1 MRILPPMST
10 EPAKTSDGEIVR
22 RAGVVAT
29 GTLTSRILGAIRDA
43 VVAAVFALGAT
54 DAFWLAFTIPNALR
68 VLLGEGAVSAAFVPV
83 FTEVREREGMA
94 RAKEFYRNLVGAMA
108 VVLLVVT
115 LAGVAGA
122 PWLVKGYAWGFQR
135 DEALFET
142 TVALTRI
149 LFPYIFLMGISAL
162 MMGALYASKR
172 FAAPAFAPVWLNIC
186 LIGAALLLAPMFV
199 EFGWPAIFALA
210 IGALLG
216 GALQIVSQLPSL
228 AKETL
233 LVRPRVG
240 FGDIYVRKCARLMVP
255 LMAGLG
261 VYQLNVLL
269 SRLFASFL
277 PTGSV
282 SYLYYGQRL
291 AEIPQGMFAL
301 AIASAALPSLSD
313 AVAKGDEEEA
323 KRLFRH
329 ALRLSLFVAVPA
341 TVALAVLAEPAATVF
356 FGRGHYDA
364 AAIHETTRS
373 LVWQA
378 SGIWAVASVRTIVPM
393 FHAHNDTRTPVIAS
407 ACNLVVFVGLSL
419 ALMGPMQHA
428 GLAAATT
435 AAAVTQLVALLWL
448 LRRRSGGLGMAEV
461 RASAVRVLVASAVM
475 GGVVWAGAGLGQ
487 WENGGNDPRNLAVF
501 GVTVMAGLGTYLAVA
516 AALGSPELRDLKA
529 AIQRR
534 VRA

>member
-1 MRILPPMST
+1 MS
-10 EPAKTSDGEIVR
+10 EKPAKTSGGEIVR
-22 RAGVVAT
+22 RAGVVAA
-29 GTLTSRILGAIRDA
+29 GTLSSRILGAVRDA
-43 VVAAVFALGAT
+43 VVAAVFALAAT

-83 FTEVREREGMA
+83 FTEVRERESMA
-94 RAKEFYRNLVGAMA
+94 RAKEFYRNLIGAMA

-115 LAGVAGA
+115 VVGVVAA
-122 PWLVKGYAWGFQR
+122 PWIVKGYAWGFQR

-142 TVALTRI
+142 TVALTRM
-149 LFPYIFLMGISAL
+149 LFPYIFLMGLSAL
-162 MMGALYASKR
+162 MMGALHASRR
-172 FAAPAFAPVWLNIC
+172 FAAPAFAPALLNIS
-186 LIGAALLLAPMFV
+186 LIAAALLLAPILRDL
-199 EFGWPAIFALA
+199 GWPGIFALA
-210 IGALLG
+210 FGALLG
-216 GALQIVSQLPSL
+216 GALQLLAQLPSL
-228 AKETL
+228 GKAGL
-233 LVRPRVG
+233 IVRPRIG
-240 FGDIYVRKCARLMVP
+240 FDDIYVRKCARLMVP
-255 LMAGLG
+255 LLAGLG

-301 AIASAALPSLSD
+301 AIASAALPSLSQ
-313 AVAKGDEEEA
+313 AVAHGDQHEA

-341 TVALAVLAEPAATVF
+341 AVALAVLAEPATTVF
-356 FGRGHYDA
+356 FGRGRYDA
-364 AAIHETTRS
+364 AAVHETTRS

-378 SGIWAVASVRTIVPM
+378 AGIWAVASVRTIVPM

-407 ACNLVVFVGLSL
+407 ALNLVAFISLSL
-419 ALMGPMQHA
+419 LLMGPMQHA

-448 LRRRSGGLGMAEV
+448 LRRRSGSLGMREV
-461 RASAVRVLVASAVM
+461 SASVLRILVASAVM
-475 GGVVWAGAGLGQ
+475 AVVVWVGAGLGH
-487 WENGGNDPRNLAVF
+487 WEMGGNDPRNLAVF
-501 GVTVMAGLGTYLAVA
+501 AATVLAGLLSYLSVA
-516 AALGSPELRDLKA
+516 AALGAPELRDLNA
-529 AIQRR
+529 AMRRR

>member
-1 MRILPPMST
+1 MSD
-10 EPAKTSDGEIVR
+10 EPARTSGGEIVR

-29 GTLTSRILGAIRDA
+29 GTLTSRILGAVRDA
-43 VVAAVFALGAT
+43 VVAAVFALAAT

-83 FTEVREREGMA
+83 FTEVRERESMA
-94 RAKEFYRNLVGAMA
+94 RAKEFYRNLIGAMA

-115 LAGVAGA
+115 LVGMAGA
-122 PWLVKGYAWGFQR
+122 PWIVKGYAWGFQR
-135 DEALFET
+135 DEALFDT
-142 TVALTRI
+142 TVALTRL

-172 FAAPAFAPVWLNIC
+172 FAAPAFAPALLNIS
-186 LIGAALLLAPMFV
+186 LIGAALFLAPLV
-199 EFGWPAIFALA
+199 VDLGWPGIFALA

-216 GALQIVSQLPSL
+216 GALQIIAQLPSL
-228 AKETL
+228 RKENL
-233 LVRPRVG
+233 IVRPRVG
-240 FGDIYVRKCARLMVP
+240 FNDIYVRKCARLMVP
-255 LMAGLG
+255 LLAGLG

-313 AVAKGDEEEA
+313 AVANGDEQEA

-329 ALRLSLFVAVPA
+329 ALRLSLFVAVPSA
-341 TVALAVLAEPAATVF
+341 VALAVLAEPAATVF
-356 FGRGHYDA
+356 FGRGRYDA

-378 SGIWAVASVRTIVPM
+378 AGIWAVASVRTIVPM

-407 ACNLVVFVGLSL
+407 AFNLVTFVALSF

-428 GLAAATT
+428 GLAAATS

-448 LRRRSGGLGMAEV
+448 LHRRSGDLGLAEV
-461 RASAVRVLVASAVM
+461 NASVLRIVLSSAVM
-475 GGVVWAGAGLGQ
+475 GGVVWAAASFGRWGD
-487 WENGGNDPRNLAVF
+487 GGNDPRNLAIF
-501 GVTVMAGLGTYLAVA
+501 GGTVLVGLGTYLLVS
-516 AALGSPELRDLKA
+516 AALGSPELRDLKT

>member
-1 MRILPPMST
+1 MSD
-10 EPAKTSDGEIVR
+10 ERARTSGGEIVR

-29 GTLTSRILGAIRDA
+29 GTLTSRILGAVRDA
-43 VVAAVFALGAT
+43 VVAAVFALAAT

-83 FTEVREREGMA
+83 FTEVRERESMA
-94 RAKEFYRNLVGAMA
+94 RAKEFYRNLIGAMA

-115 LAGVAGA
+115 LVGMAGA
-122 PWLVKGYAWGFQR
+122 PWIVKGYAWGFQR
-135 DEALFET
+135 DEALFDT
-142 TVALTRI
+142 TVALTRL

-172 FAAPAFAPVWLNIC
+172 FAAPAFAPALLNIS
-186 LIGAALLLAPMFV
+186 LIGAALFLAPLV
-199 EFGWPAIFALA
+199 VDLGWPGIFALA

-216 GALQIVSQLPSL
+216 GALQIIAQLPSL
-228 AKETL
+228 RKENL
-233 LVRPRVG
+233 IVRPRVG
-240 FGDIYVRKCARLMVP
+240 FNDIYVRKCARLMVP
-255 LMAGLG
+255 LLAGLG

-313 AVAKGDEEEA
+313 AVANGDEQEA

-329 ALRLSLFVAVPA
+329 ALRLSLFVAVPSA
-341 TVALAVLAEPAATVF
+341 VALAVLAEPAATVF
-356 FGRGHYDA
+356 FGRGRYDA

-378 SGIWAVASVRTIVPM
+378 AGIWAVASVRTIVPM

-407 ACNLVVFVGLSL
+407 AFNLVTFVALSF

-428 GLAAATT
+428 GLAAATS

-448 LRRRSGGLGMAEV
+448 LHRRSGDLGLAEV
-461 RASAVRVLVASAVM
+461 NASVLRIVLSSAVM
-475 GGVVWAGAGLGQ
+475 GGVVWAAASFGRWGD
-487 WENGGNDPRNLAVF
+487 GGNDPRNLAIF
-501 GVTVMAGLGTYLAVA
+501 GGTVLVGLGTYLLVS
-516 AALGSPELRDLKA
+516 AALGSPELRDLKT

>member
-1 MRILPPMST
+1 MST
-10 EPAKTSDGEIVR
+10 KPGSTSGGEIVR

-94 RAKEFYRNLVGAMA
+94 RAKEFYRNLIGAMA
-108 VVLLVVT
+108 VVLMVVT
-115 LAGVAGA
+115 VAGIAGA

-142 TVALTRI
+142 TVALTRL

-172 FAAPAFAPVWLNIC
+172 FAAPAFAPVWLNVAF
-186 LIGAALLLAPMFV
+186 IGAALLLAPMFV
-199 EFGWPAIFALA
+199 ELGWPAIFALA

-216 GALQIVSQLPSL
+216 GSLQIVAQLPSL
-228 AKETL
+228 WKEKL
-233 LVRPRVG
+233 LIRPRIG
-240 FGDIYVRKCARLMVP
+240 FGDIYVRKCGRLMVP

-341 TVALAVLAEPAATVF
+341 TVALAVLAEPAVTVF

-393 FHAHNDTRTPVIAS
+393 FHAHNDTRTPVVAS
-407 ACNLVVFVGLSL
+407 AFNLVVFVSLSL

-428 GLAAATT
+428 GLAAATS

-448 LRRRSGGLGMAEV
+448 LRKRSGGLGMAEV
-461 RASAVRVLVASAVM
+461 RSSVVRVLVASTVM
-475 GGVVWAGAGLGQ
+475 GGVVWAGARLGQ

-501 GVTVMAGLGTYLAVA
+501 GVTVVVGLGTYLAVA

>member
-1 MRILPPMST
+1 MST
-10 EPAKTSDGEIVR
+10 APSKTSGGEIVR

-108 VVLLVVT
+108 VVLLAVTVVGI
-115 LAGVAGA
+115 AAA
-122 PWLVKGYAWGFQR
+122 PWIVKGYAWGFQR
-135 DEALFET
+135 DEALFDT
-142 TVALTRI
+142 TVALTRL

-162 MMGALYASKR
+162 LMGALYASKR
-172 FAAPAFAPVWLNIC
+172 FAAPAFAPALLNISF
-186 LIGAALLLAPMFV
+186 IAAALLLAPV
-199 EFGWPAIFALA
+199 LIDFGWPAIFALA
-210 IGALLG
+210 VGALLG
-216 GALQIVSQLPSL
+216 GALQIVAQLPAL
-228 AKETL
+228 RKEGL
-233 LVRPRVG
+233 LVRPRIG
-240 FGDIYVRKCARLMVP
+240 FSDIYVRKCARLMVP
-255 LMAGLG
+255 LLAGLG

-341 TVALAVLAEPAATVF
+341 TVALVVLAEPAATVF
-356 FGRGHYDA
+356 FGRGKYDA

-407 ACNLVVFVGLSL
+407 AFNLVAFVGLSL
-419 ALMGPMQHA
+419 ILMGPMQHA
-428 GLAAATT
+428 GLAAATS
-435 AAAVTQLVALLWL
+435 AAAVTQLGALLWL
-448 LRRRSGGLGMAEV
+448 LRRRSGSLGMAEIN
-461 RASAVRVLVASAVM
+461 ASALRVLVASAAM
-475 GGVVWAGAGLGQ
+475 GGVIWAGAGFGQ
-487 WENGGNDPRNLAVF
+487 WDHGGNDPRNLAVF
-501 GVTVMAGLGTYLAVA
+501 GVTAVVGLGVYLTVA
-516 AALGSPELRDLKA
+516 AALGSPELRDLRA

>member
-1 MRILPPMST
+1 MSD
-10 EPAKTSDGEIVR
+10 EPVKTSGGEIVR

-29 GTLTSRILGAIRDA
+29 GTLSSRILGAVRDA

-83 FTEVREREGMA
+83 FTEVREREGVT
-94 RAKEFYRNLVGAMA
+94 RAKEFYRNLIGAMA

-115 LAGVAGA
+115 VVGVACA
-122 PWLVKGYAWGFQR
+122 PWIVKGYAWGFQR
-135 DEALFET
+135 DQGLFDT
-142 TVALTRI
+142 TVALTRL

-162 MMGALYASKR
+162 MMAALYASKR
-172 FAAPAFAPVWLNIC
+172 FAAPAFAPALLNIC
-186 LIGAALLLAPMFV
+186 LIAAALLLAPVFL

-210 IGALLG
+210 VGALLG
-216 GALQIVSQLPSL
+216 GALQIVAQLPSL
-228 AKETL
+228 RNVNL
-233 LVRPRVG
+233 LVRPRIR
-240 FGDIYVRKCARLMVP
+240 FSDPYVRKCARLMVP
-255 LMAGLG
+255 LLAGLG

-301 AIASAALPSLSD
+301 AIASAALPSLSH
-313 AVAKGDEEEA
+313 AVAHGDEEEA

-341 TVALAVLAEPAATVF
+341 TVALAVLAGPAVTMF
-356 FGRGHYDA
+356 FGRGQYDA
-364 AAIHETTRS
+364 TAVQETTRS

-407 ACNLVVFVGLSL
+407 AFNLVTFVTLSL
-419 ALMGPMQHA
+419 VLMGPMQHA

-435 AAAVTQLVALLWL
+435 AAAVAQLIALLWL
-448 LRRRSGGLGMAEV
+448 LQRRSGDLGMEEIIG
-461 RASAVRVLVASAVM
+461 SALRIVAASAVM
-475 GGVVWAGAGLGQ
+475 GGVVWFGASLGH
-487 WENGGNDPRNLAVF
+487 WDAGGNDPRNLVVF
-501 GVTVMAGLGTYLAVA
+501 VTTVVVGLLAYLVVA
-516 AALGSPELRDLKA
+516 AALGSAELRDLKA
-529 AIQRR
+529 ALRRR

>member
-1 MRILPPMST
+1 MRILPPMSANR
-10 EPAKTSDGEIVR
+10 AKTSGGEIVR

-29 GTLTSRILGAIRDA
+29 GTLSSRILGAVRDA
-43 VVAAVFALGAT
+43 VVAAVFALAAT

-83 FTEVREREGMA
+83 FTEVREREGMT

-108 VVLLVVT
+108 VVLFLVT
-115 LAGVAGA
+115 LVGVLGA
-122 PWLVKGYAWGFQR
+122 PWIVKAYAWGFQR
-135 DEALFET
+135 DDALFET
-142 TVALTRI
+142 TVSLTRM

-172 FAAPAFAPVWLNIC
+172 FAAPAFAPALLNIS
-186 LIGAALLLAPMFV
+186 LIAAALVLAPMV
-199 EFGWPAIFALA
+199 SELGWPAIFSLA
-210 IGALLG
+210 IGALVG
-216 GALQIVSQLPSL
+216 GGLQVVAQLPSL
-228 AKETL
+228 GKEGL
-233 LVRPRVG
+233 LVRPKIG
-240 FGDIYVRKCARLMVP
+240 FNDIYVRKCAHLMVP
-255 LMAGLG
+255 LLAGLG
-261 VYQLNVLL
+261 VYQVNVLL
-269 SRLFASFL
+269 SRLLASFL

-301 AIASAALPSLSD
+301 AIASAALPSLSQ
-313 AVAKGDEEEA
+313 AVAHGDEDEA

-329 ALRLSLFVAVPA
+329 AFRLSLFVAIPSA
-341 TVALAVLAEPAATVF
+341 VALAVLAEPTATVF
-356 FGRGHYDA
+356 FGRGRYDA

-378 SGIWAVASVRTIVPM
+378 AGIWAVASVRTIVPM

-407 ACNLVVFVGLSL
+407 ALNLVAFMSLSL

-448 LRRRSGGLGMAEV
+448 LRRRSGKLGMSEV
-461 RASAVRVLVASAVM
+461 SASVLRVLVASGVM
-475 GGVVWAGAGLGQ
+475 GLVVWACASLGR
-487 WENGGNDPRNLAVF
+487 WEMGGNDPRNLAVF
-501 GVTVMAGLGTYLAVA
+501 GATAVAGLLTYVTVV
-516 AALGSPELRDLKA
+516 AALGSPELRDLRA
-529 AIQRR
+529 AIRRR

>member
-10 EPAKTSDGEIVR
+10 KPAKTSGGEIVR

-29 GTLTSRILGAIRDA
+29 GTLTSRILGAVRDA

-115 LAGVAGA
+115 VAGVAGA

-142 TVALTRI
+142 TVALTRL

-216 GALQIVSQLPSL
+216 GALQIVAQLPSL
-228 AKETL
+228 AKEKL
-233 LVRPRVG
+233 IIRPRVG
-240 FGDIYVRKCARLMVP
+240 FRDIYVRKCARLMVP

-407 ACNLVVFVGLSL
+407 AFNLVVFVGLSL

-448 LRRRSGGLGMAEV
+448 LRKRSGDLGMADV
-461 RASAVRVLVASAVM
+461 RSSALRVLVASAVM
-475 GGVVWAGAGLGQ
+475 GGVVWAGARFGH

-501 GVTVMAGLGTYLAVA
+501 AVTVLVGLGTYLAVA
-516 AALGSPELRDLKA
+516 AALGSPELRDLRA

>member
-1 MRILPPMST
+1 MSD
-10 EPAKTSDGEIVR
+10 ERARTSGGEIVR

-29 GTLTSRILGAIRDA
+29 GTLTSRILGAVRDA
-43 VVAAVFALGAT
+43 VVAAVFALAAT

-83 FTEVREREGMA
+83 FTEVRERESMA
-94 RAKEFYRNLVGAMA
+94 RAKEFYRNLIGAMA

-115 LAGVAGA
+115 LVGMAGA
-122 PWLVKGYAWGFQR
+122 PWIVKGYAWGFQR
-135 DEALFET
+135 DEALFDT
-142 TVALTRI
+142 TVALTRL

-172 FAAPAFAPVWLNIC
+172 FAAPAFAPALLNIS
-186 LIGAALLLAPMFV
+186 LIGAALFLAPLV
-199 EFGWPAIFALA
+199 VDLGWPGIFALA

-216 GALQIVSQLPSL
+216 GALQIIAQLPSL
-228 AKETL
+228 RKENL
-233 LVRPRVG
+233 IVRPRVG
-240 FGDIYVRKCARLMVP
+240 FNDIYVRKCARLMVP
-255 LMAGLG
+255 LLAGLG

-313 AVAKGDEEEA
+313 AVANGDEQEA

-329 ALRLSLFVAVPA
+329 ALRLSLFVAVPSA
-341 TVALAVLAEPAATVF
+341 VALAVLAEPAATVF
-356 FGRGHYDA
+356 FGRGRYDA

-378 SGIWAVASVRTIVPM
+378 AGIWAVASVRTIVPM

-407 ACNLVVFVGLSL
+407 AFNLVTFVALSF

-428 GLAAATT
+428 GLAAATS

-448 LRRRSGGLGMAEV
+448 LHRRSGDLGLAEV
-461 RASAVRVLVASAVM
+461 NASALRIVLSSAVM
-475 GGVVWAGAGLGQ
+475 GGVVWATASFGRWGD
-487 WENGGNDPRNLAVF
+487 GGNDPRNLAIF
-501 GVTVMAGLGTYLAVA
+501 GGTVLVGLGTYLLVS
-516 AALGSPELRDLKA
+516 AALGSPELRDLKT

>member
-10 EPAKTSDGEIVR
+10 KPAKTSGGEIVR

-29 GTLTSRILGAIRDA
+29 GTLTSRILGAVRDA

-115 LAGVAGA
+115 VAGVAGA

-142 TVALTRI
+142 TVALTRL

-172 FAAPAFAPVWLNIC
+172 FAAPAFAPMWLNIC

-216 GALQIVSQLPSL
+216 GALQIVAQLPSL
-228 AKETL
+228 AKEKL
-233 LVRPRVG
+233 IIRPRVG
-240 FGDIYVRKCARLMVP
+240 FRDIYVRKCARLMVP

-341 TVALAVLAEPAATVF
+341 TVALVVLAEPAATVF

-407 ACNLVVFVGLSL
+407 AFNLVVFVGLSL

-448 LRRRSGGLGMAEV
+448 LRKRSGDLGMAEV
-461 RASAVRVLVASAVM
+461 RSSALRVLVASGVM
-475 GGVVWAGAGLGQ
+475 GGVVWAGARFGH
-487 WENGGNDPRNLAVF
+487 WEKGGNDPRNLAVF
-501 GVTVMAGLGTYLAVA
+501 AVTVLVGLGTYLAVA
-516 AALGSPELRDLKA
+516 AALGSPELRDLRA

>member
-1 MRILPPMST
+1 MSAK
-10 EPAKTSDGEIVR
+10 PSKTSGGEIVR

-29 GTLTSRILGAIRDA
+29 GTLFSRILGAARDA
-43 VVAAVFALGAT
+43 VIAAVFALGAT

-68 VLLGEGAVSAAFVPV
+68 VLLGEGAVSGAFVPV
-83 FTEVREREGMA
+83 FTQVREQEGFA
-94 RAKEFYRNLVGAMA
+94 RAKVFYANLVGAMA
-108 VVLLVVT
+108 LVLLLVT
-115 LAGVAGA
+115 VGGILGA
-122 PWLVKGYAWGFQR
+122 PWIVKGYAWGFQR
-135 DEALFET
+135 DDALFDT
-142 TVALTRI
+142 TVALTQL

-162 MMGALYASKR
+162 IMGALYASKR
-172 FAAPAFAPVWLNIC
+172 FAAPAFAPMWLNVC
-186 LIGAALLLAPMFV
+186 LIGAALLLAPVFV
-199 EFGWPAIFALA
+199 EFGWPAIFSLA

-216 GALQIVSQLPSL
+216 GALQIVAQLPSL
-228 AKETL
+228 RKEKL
-233 LVRPRVG
+233 IVRPRIG
-240 FGDIYVRKCARLMVP
+240 FSDIHVRKCAKLMVP
-255 LMAGLG
+255 LLAGLG

-269 SRLFASFL
+269 SRLLASFL

-301 AIASAALPSLSD
+301 AIASAALPSLSQ
-313 AVAKGDEEEA
+313 AVAAGDEEEA

-341 TVALAVLAEPAATVF
+341 TVALAVLAEPTATVF
-356 FGRGHYDA
+356 FGRGKYDA
-364 AAIHETTRS
+364 TAIHETTRS

-407 ACNLVVFVGLSL
+407 ACNLVAFIALSL
-419 ALMGPMQHA
+419 LLMGPMQHA

-435 AAAVTQLVALLWL
+435 AAAVTQFVALIWL
-448 LRRRSGGLGMAEV
+448 LRRKSGRLGLTEV
-461 RASAVRVLVASAVM
+461 SASMLRIVVASAVM
-475 GGVVWAGAGLGQ
+475 GGVVWAGARAGQ
-487 WENGGNDPRNLAVF
+487 WDKGGNDPQNLLVF
-501 GVTVMAGLGTYLAVA
+501 GVTVLVGLLTYLGVA

-529 AIQRR
+529 AVQRR

>member
-1 MRILPPMST
+1 MRILPPMS
-10 EPAKTSDGEIVR
+10 ASRSKTSEGEIVR
-22 RAGVVAT
+22 RAGVLAT
-29 GTLTSRILGAIRDA
+29 GTLSSRILGAVRDA
-43 VVAAVFALGAT
+43 VVAAVFALAAT

-94 RAKEFYRNLVGAMA
+94 RAKEFFRNLVGAMA
-108 VVLLVVT
+108 VVLFLVT
-115 LAGVAGA
+115 LIGVLGA
-122 PWLVKGYAWGFQR
+122 PWIVKAYAWGFQR
-135 DEALFET
+135 DDALFET
-142 TVALTRI
+142 TVSLTRM

-172 FAAPAFAPVWLNIC
+172 FAAPAFAPALLNISF
-186 LIGAALLLAPMFV
+186 IAAALLLAPMLRDL
-199 EFGWPAIFALA
+199 GWPAIFSLA
-210 IGALLG
+210 FGALVG
-216 GALQIVSQLPSL
+216 GGLQVLAQLPSL
-228 AKETL
+228 RKEGL
-233 LVRPRVG
+233 MVRPKIG
-240 FGDIYVRKCARLMVP
+240 FDDVYVRKCVRLMVP
-255 LMAGLG
+255 LLAGLG
-261 VYQLNVLL
+261 VYQVNVLL

-301 AIASAALPSLSD
+301 AIASAALPSLSQ
-313 AVAKGDEEEA
+313 AVAHGDEDEA

-329 ALRLSLFVAVPA
+329 AFRLSLFVAIPA
-341 TVALAVLAEPAATVF
+341 AVALVVLAEPTVTVF
-356 FGRGHYDA
+356 FGRGRYDA

-378 SGIWAVASVRTIVPM
+378 AGIWAVASVRTIVPM

-407 ACNLVVFVGLSL
+407 ALNLVAFMSLSL

-435 AAAVTQLVALLWL
+435 AAAITQLVALLWL
-448 LRRRSGGLGMAEV
+448 LRRRSGNLGMSEV
-461 RASAVRVLVASAVM
+461 SASVFRVLVASGVM
-475 GGVVWAGAGLGQ
+475 GVVVWACASLGR
-487 WENGGNDPRNLAVF
+487 WEMGGNDPRNLAVF
-501 GVTVMAGLGTYLAVA
+501 GATTVAGLLTYLTVV
-516 AALGSPELRDLKA
+516 AALGSPELRDLRA
-529 AIQRR
+529 AIRGR

>member
-1 MRILPPMST
+1 MRILRPMST
-10 EPAKTSDGEIVR
+10 KPGSTSGGEIVR

-94 RAKEFYRNLVGAMA
+94 RAKEFYRNLIGAMA
-108 VVLLVVT
+108 VVLMVVT
-115 LAGVAGA
+115 VAGIAGA

-142 TVALTRI
+142 TVALTRL

-172 FAAPAFAPVWLNIC
+172 FAAPAFAPVWLNVAF
-186 LIGAALLLAPMFV
+186 IGAALLLAPMFV
-199 EFGWPAIFALA
+199 ELGWPAIFALA

-216 GALQIVSQLPSL
+216 GGLQIVAQLPSL
-228 AKETL
+228 WKEKL
-233 LVRPRVG
+233 LIRPRIG
-240 FGDIYVRKCARLMVP
+240 FGDIYVRKCGRLMVP

-393 FHAHNDTRTPVIAS
+393 FHAHNDTRTPVVAS
-407 ACNLVVFVGLSL
+407 AFNLVVFVSLSL

-428 GLAAATT
+428 GLAAATS

-448 LRRRSGGLGMAEV
+448 LRRKSGGLGMAEV
-461 RASAVRVLVASAVM
+461 RSSALRVLVASGVM
-475 GGVVWAGAGLGQ
+475 GGVVWAGARLGQ

-501 GVTVMAGLGTYLAVA
+501 GVTVVVGLGTYLAVA

>member
-1 MRILPPMST
+1 MST

-210 IGALLG
+210 IG
-216 GALQIVSQLPSL
+216 VSQLPSL

-301 AIASAALPSLSD
+301 AIASAALPS
-313 AVAKGDEEEA
+313 
-323 KRLFRH
+323 
-329 ALRLSLFVAVPA
+329 
-341 TVALAVLAEPAATVF
+341 
-356 FGRGHYDA
+356 
-364 AAIHETTRS
+364 
-373 LVWQA
+373 
-378 SGIWAVASVRTIVPM
+378 
-393 FHAHNDTRTPVIAS
+393 
-407 ACNLVVFVGLSL
+407 
-419 ALMGPMQHA
+419 
-428 GLAAATT
+428 
-435 AAAVTQLVALLWL
+435 
-448 LRRRSGGLGMAEV
+448 
-461 RASAVRVLVASAVM
+461 
-475 GGVVWAGAGLGQ
+475 
-487 WENGGNDPRNLAVF
+487 
-501 GVTVMAGLGTYLAVA
+501 
-516 AALGSPELRDLKA
+516 
-529 AIQRR
+529 
-534 VRA
+534 

>member
-1 MRILPPMST
+1 MST
-10 EPAKTSDGEIVR
+10 APSKTSGGEIVR

-108 VVLLVVT
+108 VVLLAVTVVGI
-115 LAGVAGA
+115 AAA
-122 PWLVKGYAWGFQR
+122 PWIVKGYAWGFQR
-135 DEALFET
+135 DEALFDT
-142 TVALTRI
+142 TVALTRL

-162 MMGALYASKR
+162 LMGALYASKR
-172 FAAPAFAPVWLNIC
+172 FAAPAFAPALLNISF
-186 LIGAALLLAPMFV
+186 IAAALLLAPV
-199 EFGWPAIFALA
+199 LIDFGWPAIFALA
-210 IGALLG
+210 VGALLG
-216 GALQIVSQLPSL
+216 GALQIVAQLPAL
-228 AKETL
+228 RKEGL
-233 LVRPRVG
+233 LVRPRIG
-240 FGDIYVRKCARLMVP
+240 FSDIYVRKCARLMVP
-255 LMAGLG
+255 LLAGLG

-341 TVALAVLAEPAATVF
+341 TVALVVLAEPAATVF
-356 FGRGHYDA
+356 FGRGKYDA

-393 FHAHNDTRTPVIAS
+393 FHARNDTRTPVIAS
-407 ACNLVVFVGLSL
+407 AFNLVAFVGLSL
-419 ALMGPMQHA
+419 ILMGPMQHA
-428 GLAAATT
+428 GLAAATS
-435 AAAVTQLVALLWL
+435 AAAVTQLGALLWL
-448 LRRRSGGLGMAEV
+448 LRRRSGSLGMAEIN
-461 RASAVRVLVASAVM
+461 ASALRVLVASAAM
-475 GGVVWAGAGLGQ
+475 GGVIWAGAGFGQ
-487 WENGGNDPRNLAVF
+487 WDHGGNDPRNLAVF
-501 GVTVMAGLGTYLAVA
+501 GVTAVVGLGVYLTVA
-516 AALGSPELRDLKA
+516 AALGSPELRDLRA